1 MVKIHYLPAKNCVFY
16 RLGFCIYPEV
26 LNPGYNQSFQ
36 CTILLK
42 WEEEYDQLLD
52 KAEVFGLEL
61 EKVEKIWTKK
71 SNTRYEEIKKCP
83 HFVEGEEIFVV
94 ICMVIPVYMNYLNV
108 RESVSIIPW
117 LKKARRSWYG

>member
-83 HFVEGEEIFVV
+83 HFVEGEENF
-94 ICMVIPVYMNYLNV
+94 CRYL
-108 RESVSIIPW
+108 
-117 LKKARRSWYG
+117 YGYTCLYELPKCKGKCKHYTLAEEG